1 MSDHIVLIFQSIQN
15 LHELEDELNKPF
27 GWIRLFTKWQCG
39 KLRKQ
44 IRYKIDQLIN
54 DQWSIKYLFNL
65 QTILRTYYDKINMY
79 LGQDMYLS
87 DELLKSPYGK
97 FCPMYFVDRDK
108 PDHLII
114 IEILLNNINF
124 RVVNTSTG
132 NLFSLES
139 HDIQPSQYKVI
150 SVCKRS
156 LINTLIRYLNR
167 QI

>member
-27 GWIRLFTKWQCG
+27 GWIRLLTKWQCG

-44 IRYKIDQLIN
+44 IHSKIDQLIN

-65 QTILRTYYDKINMY
+65 QTILRTYYDKIYTY

-87 DELLKSPYGK
+87 DELLKSSYGK
-97 FCPMYFVDRDK
+97 FCPMYFVDHDK

-114 IEILLNNINF
+114 IEILLNNIDF
-124 RVVNTSTG
+124 KIVNTSTG

-139 HDIQPSQYKVI
+139 NDIQPSQYKVI